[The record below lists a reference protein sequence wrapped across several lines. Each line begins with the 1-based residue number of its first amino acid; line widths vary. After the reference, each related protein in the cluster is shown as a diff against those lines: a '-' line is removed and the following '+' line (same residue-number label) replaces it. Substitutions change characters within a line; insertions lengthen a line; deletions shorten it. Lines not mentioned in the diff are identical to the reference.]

1 VNLFYRRD
9 AENAESVYGQLIM
22 SLCIKPQES
31 ENISFSENLLL
42 LSDMNIY
49 TGGVIMTQVDFPHLK
64 KLLVCTD
71 GSPASEGAVNAG
83 IKLGAFT
90 AARVCLLGVINSPE
104 IFGTIPS
111 IPEVVKELEEQ
122 ALQRLEEYQKRAAA
136 AGVTLETAVVSGIT
150 VADAILEEVGARKPD
165 WLIMGRKG
173 RTGLDRLL
181 MGSVVKQVIG
191 SSPCPVLV
199 VPRQAP
205 LEFNKIMVAHDC
217 SVFGEAAWRETIPLA
232 AKANAEVI
240 AVSVARD
247 SSRQADCQ
255 IALQHLEA
263 SAERHGIR
271 LQSSLLEGR
280 PFEQIIQAAHE
291 EKVDLIVLGSHGRS
305 GLARLLMGSVAERV
319 TATVNCPVL
328 VVKLPEE
335 ATA

>member
-1 VNLFYRRD
+1 MILPELVEIVPL
-9 AENAESVYGQLIM
+9 
-22 SLCIKPQES
+22 PP

-42 LSDMNIY
+42 LSDMNIE

-71 GSPASEGAVNAG
+71 GSPASEGAVNAA

-90 AARVCLLGVINSPE
+90 AARVCLLGVINSSE
-104 IFGTIPS
+104 IFGAIPT
-111 IPEVVKELEEQ
+111 IPEVVAELEEQ
-122 ALQRLEEYQKRAAA
+122 ALQRLEEYQNRAAA
-136 AGVTLETAVVSGIT
+136 SGVTLETAVVSGIT
-150 VADAILEEVGARKPD
+150 VADAILEEAGARKPD

-181 MGSVVKQVIG
+181 MGSVTKQVIG

-205 LEFNKIMVAHDC
+205 LEFNKIMIAHDG
-217 SVFGEAAWRETIPLA
+217 SIFGEAAWHETIPLA

-240 AVSVARD
+240 AVSVARE
-247 SSRQADCQ
+247 SSRQADCR

-271 LQSSLLEGR
+271 LQSVLLEGR
-280 PFEQIIQAAHE
+280 PFEQIIQAAQE

-335 ATA
+335 AAA